1 MVDEQPA
8 IYDLSSGSDN
18 QIASMVSELQN
29 GGEWCL
35 TCNER
40 STWVLAGHA
49 RVQELLQRLEELL
62 LLEGLRDV
70 PIHPVLRALLMGGL
84 DDIGGHCK
92 DRQVPSRRPCRAI
105 RF

>member
-1 MVDEQPA
+1 
-8 IYDLSSGSDN
+8 
-18 QIASMVSELQN
+18 MVSELQSE
-29 GGEWCL
+29 GQWCL

-70 PIHPVLRALLMGGL
+70 PVHPVLRALLMGGL